1 MIRFLQN
8 TDRSRKIFLGLF
20 IGIIIVSM
28 VAFLG
33 SYFTGDQAR
42 MSQAGIYA
50 TIGDEQVTAAQVRQ
64 AAEREGQQITRGQA
78 IPPQFMGYLN
88 QRAADS
94 LVMQAAIIDE
104 AHRMGLNVTDDELR
118 EELRTGPLGR
128 QIFPNGQFIGQERY
142 ERFAQANGMDVKNLE
157 IAIKKQLLFGK
168 LQNVITGGVTVSDK
182 DVQDFYQRQNVKV
195 KFDYAVLTT
204 ADLMKQVPVTETE
217 LRAYYEKNKA
227 SLANTIPEQRKA
239 RYVAIEPAKLN
250 VPITDADYQN
260 MYEARKK
267 QFEHAEEIDVRHI
280 LVKTEEQAKDIKKQL
295 DAGAKFDGLAK
306 KYSEDPGSKDNGG
319 LYNNIPRGQF
329 VKEFEA
335 VAFSQP
341 IGKVSDPVKTNFG
354 YHLIKTEAHRP
365 AGTKSLEEVRSQL
378 ESDIR
383 RGKQL
388 AEADRIASEM
398 VNEAKTGGLAAAAAK
413 HNLSVV
419 TTDFFPRTAS
429 LPGIGSSQQFLDA
442 IFSKAPNSP
451 AEKVNTEQ
459 GAAVVEVVAVNP
471 PATPTFEQAKAQI
484 ENQFRGERAGQM
496 LAQKTQELADR
507 ARSYNDLKKAAKE
520 VGATVKTSDLVTP
533 TSQVAELGSLSEGP
547 AQVVFNLQPGQIS
560 GALAVGQNGA
570 VIKLLER
577 QEPPATEFAKQKDQ
591 IREQLLQTKRNQV
604 LQLYAEQLRD
614 RMLKE
619 GRIKINGDEQQRLF
633 NTAGS

>member
-1 MIRFLQN
+1 MIRFLQK
-8 TDRSRKIFLGLF
+8 TERSRKILLGIF

-42 MSQAGIYA
+42 QMQAGIYA
-50 TIGDEQVTAAQVRQ
+50 TIGSEQVTAVQIRQ

-88 QRAADS
+88 QRAADQ
-94 LVMQAAIIDE
+94 LVMQAAVMDE
-104 AHRMGLNVTDDELR
+104 ANRMGLHVSDQELADA
-118 EELRTGPLGR
+118 LRTGPLGR
-128 QIFPNGQFIGQERY
+128 QLFPNGQFIGKERY
-142 ERFAQANGMDVKNLE
+142 ERFAQANGMDVKNFETL
-157 IAIKKQLLFGK
+157 IKKQILFNK

-182 DVQDFYQRQNVKV
+182 DIQDFYQRQNVKV

-204 ADLMKQVPVTETE
+204 ADLMKQVPVTDTE

-227 SLANTIPEQRKA
+227 SLANSIPEQRKA
-239 RYVAIEPAKLN
+239 RYVAIEPSKLN
-250 VPITDADYQN
+250 VQITDADLKAA
-260 MYEARKK
+260 YEARK
-267 QFEHAEEIDVRHI
+267 QTYSHPEEIDVRHI
-280 LVKTEEQAKDIKKQL
+280 LVKTEQQAKDIKKQL
-295 DAGAKFDGLAK
+295 DGGAKFDALAK
-306 KYSEDPGSKDNGG
+306 KFSEDPGSKDNGG

-329 VKEFEA
+329 VKEFEE
-335 VAFSQP
+335 VAFAQP

-365 AGTKSLEEVRSQL
+365 AGTKSFEEVKSDL
-378 ESDIR
+378 EKAILPA
-383 RGKQL
+383 KQ
-388 AEADRIASEM
+388 AQEADRIATEIA
-398 VNEAKTGGLAAAAAK
+398 NEAKSGDLASAAAK
-413 HNLSVV
+413 HKLSVI

-429 LPGIGSSQQFLDA
+429 LPGVGASQQFMDA
-442 IFSKAPNSP
+442 VFRTAPNAAP
-451 AEKVNTEQ
+451 EKVATDN
-459 GAAVVEVVAVNP
+459 GAAVLQVVAVNP
-471 PATPTFEQAKAQI
+471 PATPTFEQAKAQL

-520 VGATVKTSDLVTP
+520 LGATVKTSDLVAP
-533 TSQVAELGSLSEGP
+533 TAQVAELGSLSDGP
-547 AQVVFNLQPGQIS
+547 AQIVFNLQPGQIS

-570 VIKLLER
+570 VVKLLEK
-577 QEPPATEFAKQKDQ
+577 QEPPAADFAKQKDQ
-591 IREQLLQTKRNQV
+591 IRDQLLQNKRNQV
-604 LQLYAEQLRD
+604 LNLYAEQLRD

-633 NTAGS
+633 NTSGS